1 MERNVNKA
9 RILVIDDEFSI
20 ADAVL
25 YALSQEGMD
34 PVWVSTGTGARQQLD
49 HEIIALAVVD
59 VGLPDCNGFDF
70 ARDELLPRGIPFLFL
85 TARSD
90 EIDRVVGLELGGD
103 DYITK
108 PFSPRELAARV
119 KNILRRTERSSE
131 TTEAPPAKDHHMAL
145 QIDDLKK
152 SVLYYGEKLDLSKS
166 EYGIIKLLSSR
177 PGQVYSREQLLLL
190 CWDEPGMS
198 TERTVDSHIK
208 NLRKKMKAV
217 RDKEAIITHRGLGYS
232 LAERL

>member
-1 MERNVNKA
+1 MSKA
-9 RILVIDDEFSI
+9 RILIIDDEFSI
-20 ADAVL
+20 ADTVQ

-34 PVWVSTGTGARQQLD
+34 PLWVSTGTDAKQQLD
-49 HEIIALAVVD
+49 GQRISLAVVD

-70 ARDELLPRGIPFLFL
+70 AREELLPRGIPFLFL

-119 KNILRRTERSSE
+119 KNILRRTEKSVE
-131 TTEAPPAKDHHMAL
+131 EPAEDTPI
-145 QIDDLKK
+145 QIDDPKK
-152 SVLYYGEKLDLSKS
+152 TVHFFGTKLDLSKS
-166 EYGIIKLLSSR
+166 EYGILKLLSSR
-177 PGQVYSREQLLLL
+177 PGQVYSREQLLQL
-190 CWDEPGMS
+190 CWEEPGMS

-208 NLRKKMKAV
+208 NLRKKMKVV
-217 RDKEAIITHRGLGYS
+217 REVEVIITHRGLGYS
-232 LAERL
+232 LAEQL